1 MTLSHR
7 LINLPEA
14 PGAADNRAR
23 MIDSPSLP
31 GASRVFELPDLA
43 ATEALAASLAANAEK
58 RDVIALSGG
67 LGAGKTAFARGFIRA
82 RPGGQE
88 VAEVPSPTFTLVQ
101 VYDLPGA
108 PVWHFDLYRLARP
121 EDAWE
126 LGLEEA
132 LVDAISLIEWP
143 ERLGSLLPET
153 RLDIEL
159 SPGAQSEARR
169 AKVTARGSWVARF
182 AGLAHG

>member
-1 MTLSHR
+1 
-7 LINLPEA
+7 
-14 PGAADNRAR
+14 

-31 GASRVFELPDLA
+31 VATRTFELPDLS
-43 ATEALAASLAANAEK
+43 ATEALAASLAARAAR

-82 RPGGQE
+82 RPGGRE

-101 VYDLPGA
+101 VYDLPEA
-108 PVWHFDLYRLARP
+108 PVWHFDLYRLAKP

-126 LGLEEA
+126 LGIEEA

-143 ERLGSLLPET
+143 DRLGSLLPEA

-159 SPGAQSEARR
+159 SPGGHSDARR
-169 AKVTARGSWVARF
+169 AMVTGCGSWAARL
-182 AGLAHG
+182 AGLSYG

>member
-1 MTLSHR
+1 
-7 LINLPEA
+7 
-14 PGAADNRAR
+14 

-31 GASRVFELPDLA
+31 VCSKVFDLPSLA
-43 ATEALAASLAANAEK
+43 ATEALASALAARALV

-121 EDAWE
+121 DDAWE
-126 LGLEEA
+126 LGIEEA
-132 LVDAISLIEWP
+132 LVEAISLIEWP
-143 ERLGSLLPET
+143 DRLGTLLPET

-159 SPGAQSEARR
+159 SPGARGEARR
-169 AKVTARGSWVARF
+169 ARLTGRGTWAERLES
-182 AGLAHG
+182 LAHD